1 VNMAGKSIIDDAVC
15 REASCQEII
24 RRYYKTACAV
34 KQGRATPAE
43 VQKIEL
49 LMRQL
54 NLDSGRRS
62 TVQPALALA
71 EQTGEPAVAMELND
85 GMIITGKTSALLG
98 AASAALL
105 NALKTL
111 AGIPDEIKL
120 ISPNVIEPIQH
131 LKVAHMGNRNPL
143 LHIDEIL
150 IALTICAVTDDN
162 AELAMEQL
170 SKLNGCEVHSSVILS
185 QADEGMLSKLGMNVT
200 CEPAYQTNKL
210 YHK

>member
-1 VNMAGKSIIDDAVC
+1 
-15 REASCQEII
+15 
-24 RRYYKTACAV
+24 
-34 KQGRATPAE
+34 
-43 VQKIEL
+43 
-49 LMRQL
+49 
-54 NLDSGRRS
+54 
-62 TVQPALALA
+62 
-71 EQTGEPAVAMELND
+71 MELND
-85 GMIITGKTSALLG
+85 GTIITGKTSALLG

-105 NALKTL
+105 NALKAL

-162 AELAMEQL
+162 AEQAMEQL